1 MKVHVVCTCTG
12 VKYLH
17 HAALDFDIGIY
28 FEANGHGTVTF
39 SDKVIAM
46 FTNTATSITN
56 DGANSGALDARRITA
71 VKQLTQLPDLIN
83 QYIGDALSDLLV
95 EAALLYKNW
104 TLQQWNALYTD
115 LPSKM
120 GKVVVPDR
128 RMIQTTNAERT
139 CTAPAGLQQAIDEAV
154 AKVEQG
160 RSFVRPSG
168 TEDIVRVFAEGGTP
182 ELVQS
187 PCKYVQRLGALQ
199 YCSAPK

>member
-1 MKVHVVCTCTG
+1 MVCTCTG

-28 FEANGHGTVTF
+28 FEANGHGTVKF
-39 SDKVIAM
+39 SDKAIAM
-46 FTNTATSITN
+46 FTNISTSITN
-56 DGANSGALDARRITA
+56 DAASTGGSDAKRIAA
-71 VKQLTQLPDLIN
+71 VKQLAQLPDLIN
-83 QYIGDALSDLLV
+83 QYIGDALSDLLLV

-120 GKVVVPDR
+120 DKVVVSDR

-168 TEDIVRVFAEGGTP
+168 TEDIVRVFAEGATP
-182 ELVQS
+182 ELAQGLCKHVQGL
-187 PCKYVQRLGALQ
+187 VAQ
-199 YCSAPK
+199 YCSAAK